1 MNVTADEI
9 RHTVKDL
16 QENEFAYSVLSG
28 GMRYFV
34 YHTKTAHRG
43 QKITVVLLLAPDRDL
58 LFFDNH
64 LNETQFLEKLQEQ

>member
-16 QENEFAYSVLSG
+16 KENEFAYRVLSG
-28 GMRYFV
+28 GMYYFV

-43 QKITVVLLLAPDRDL
+43 QKITVVLPLKSNKDL
-58 LFFDNH
+58 FFFDNH
-64 LNETQFLEKLQEQ
+64 LDGVELLKKLEEQ